1 MKEDLLT
8 ICLDAAS
15 TSILSIGSGDGS
27 QQKAIVEQGHSKI
40 LTTFYEDSKAKV
52 LRKYPDAGSI
62 LDFLGQKSY
71 RVPMYGLDATK
82 LHTYGIGIF
91 DIIMFTFP
99 HTGVPNNQKDSIR
112 SNQNLL
118 RGFLKSAQ
126 HVLAPNG

>member
-82 LHTYGIGIF
+82 LHTYGTF